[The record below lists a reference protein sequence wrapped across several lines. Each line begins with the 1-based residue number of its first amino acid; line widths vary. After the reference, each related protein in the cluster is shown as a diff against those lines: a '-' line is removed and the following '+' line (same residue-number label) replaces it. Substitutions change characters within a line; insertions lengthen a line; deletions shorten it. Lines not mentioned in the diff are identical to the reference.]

1 MAALNFPTSP
11 TNGQVYTANGQTYV
25 YNGTAWINQT
35 GYLNNTIL
43 IQAQALF
50 SIQFGAI

>member
-11 TNGQVYTANGQTYV
+11 TNGQTYTANGVTYV
-25 YNGTAWINQT
+25 FNGTAWINQT

-43 IQAQALF
+43 IQAQAIMSNL
-50 SIQFGAI
+50 FGAL